1 MGVGSVGRKKNR
13 LLSWIWVAIF
23 ILFCDIEQVT
33 YAPEPQF
40 PNWEMERPP
49 PTSQDCREG
58 S

>member
-40 PNWEMERPP
+40 PN
-49 PTSQDCREG
+49 
-58 S
+58 